1 MPAAATYRYV
11 YHIYTQL
18 LLAPLQ
24 MVDIQ
29 LLKVQTAV
37 KVDYRLARCHGP
49 AVAAF
54 VVLLE
59 MSVRSIEVGADLQ
72 LAFLSLMLIFGQFTT
87 QLLFQCVGQ
96 LGADVP
102 SVGIIRVAVETFGCG
117 CRGLRTAHIAAYIYS

>member
-11 YHIYTQL
+11 YHIYTQQ

-37 KVDYRLARCHGP
+37 KVDYRLGP
-49 AVAAF
+49 AVAAL

-59 MSVRSIEVGADLQ
+59 MSVRSIEVGANLQ

-117 CRGLRTAHIAAYIYS
+117 CRGLWTAHIAAYIYS